1 MSYLISGAHVVVDI
15 NSDAGAFLWLILRWL
30 LRACHCVDG
39 RDGMGWDGLVVVVVV
54 VVMMVEVRRVVV
66 VCSDR

>member
-39 RDGMGWDGLVVVVVV
+39 RDGMGWDGVGGSSSGG
-54 VVMMVEVRRVVV
+54 
-66 VCSDR
+66 SDDGGG